1 MKGILS
7 KIVFLLIGLLV
18 VSGCSKSDDNL
29 YKDIDVFIQETKLTG
44 FIKTPQGVYIK
55 IENEGGAQ
63 KPNIGS
69 NVTIHY
75 KGTLTNG
82 KVFDSSYDRGA
93 PAQFPLA
100 NLIRGWQVGI
110 PYFGRGGK
118 GTLII
123 PPGLGYGS
131 RAQGDIPANSILV
144 FDIELINFQ

>member
-1 MKGILS
+1 MLKKLF
-7 KIVFLLIGLLV
+7 VLLV
-18 VSGCSKSDDNL
+18 GAFLFAGCSKDDDNL

-44 FIKTPQGVYIK
+44 FTKTPQGVYIK
-55 IENEGGAQ
+55 IGTEGGAQ

-69 NVTIHY
+69 KVTIHY

-82 KVFDSSYDRGA
+82 KIFDSSYDRGA
-93 PAQFPLA
+93 PAEFPLA
-100 NLIRGWQVGI
+100 NLIQGWQVGI

-123 PPGLGYGS
+123 PPNLGYGS

-144 FDIELINFQ
+144 FEIELINFQ

>member
-1 MKGILS
+1 MKRLFNFS
-7 KIVFLLIGLLV
+7 VLLLV
-18 VSGCSKSDDNL
+18 FISFVGCSKEDGL
-29 YKDIDVFIQETKLTG
+29 YKDIDVFIAETNLTG
-44 FIKTPQGVYIK
+44 FTRTPQGVYIK

-63 KPNIGS
+63 KPNLGS
-69 NVTIHY
+69 SVTIHY

-93 PAQFPLA
+93 PAQFPLS
-100 NLIRGWQVGI
+100 NLITGWQIGI

-123 PPGLGYGS
+123 PPNLGYGS
-131 RAQGDIPANSILV
+131 RAQNDIPANSILV